1 MTWDVDT
8 WFHLMRVHEI
18 TTAFNHGHLP
28 NLVNFYSF
36 KQLGQATNAMYP
48 SFSLWPFLYILRL
61 VPPIIQWYSLSAIF
75 LFIGLV
81 LTSFYARKLTDNEW
95 LITLFSIVTI
105 VSPGI
110 FTNLHN
116 GSFGMFVSA
125 MFLPSAILAL
135 TFSRRQI
142 QYAWLYLAVPIAIIA
157 ITHLMTLTMLV
168 AYLGLFAI
176 VELIKT
182 RNLKQI
188 VLYLKSGMLAILLAA
203 PIFIVPII
211 KFQSDIVG
219 VIPRYLVGAP
229 VLELVKNSVK
239 AIYSSDSYTYTGV
252 LPLIGLVLIAICLF
266 NKKIDWQT
274 RYFGII
280 SLIMFILMTNIFP
293 WPKLT
298 QLLGGIVQY
307 PEWRVA
313 AFMVPTVFVTLFL
326 LAIDLKIEWKL
337 KGKVLVY
344 SLIAIFTILPFLQM
358 TMYQRHLNAT
368 EELWQVQK
376 QYSRET
382 TILNEDSFKDA
393 DFYNVRQYVDYS
405 PVEAM
410 ANAELVNRHGVTM
423 GQSIALINGTEVTV
437 TKHPTKDYRGIVLKF
452 PKKVSGKVDI
462 PIWNYEALNYDIPAA
477 KSYQT
482 SKLRG
487 SLLVDLKNPTRQ
499 IVIKSVKSNVYT
511 VTIWIMTLSWLGI
524 AIAMIINK
532 RKK

>member
-1 MTWDVDT
+1 
-8 WFHLMRVHEI
+8 
-18 TTAFNHGHLP
+18 
-28 NLVNFYSF
+28 
-36 KQLGQATNAMYP
+36 
-48 SFSLWPFLYILRL
+48 
-61 VPPIIQWYSLSAIF
+61 
-75 LFIGLV
+75 
-81 LTSFYARKLTDNEW
+81 
-95 LITLFSIVTI
+95 
-105 VSPGI
+105 
-110 FTNLHN
+110 
-116 GSFGMFVSA
+116 
-125 MFLPSAILAL
+125 
-135 TFSRRQI
+135 
-142 QYAWLYLAVPIAIIA
+142 
-157 ITHLMTLTMLV
+157 
-168 AYLGLFAI
+168 
-176 VELIKT
+176 
-182 RNLKQI
+182 
-188 VLYLKSGMLAILLAA
+188 
-203 PIFIVPII
+203 
-211 KFQSDIVG
+211 
-219 VIPRYLVGAP
+219 
-229 VLELVKNSVK
+229 
-239 AIYSSDSYTYTGV
+239 
-252 LPLIGLVLIAICLF
+252 
-266 NKKIDWQT
+266 
-274 RYFGII
+274 
-280 SLIMFILMTNIFP
+280 
-293 WPKLT
+293 
-298 QLLGGIVQY
+298 
-307 PEWRVA
+307 
-313 AFMVPTVFVTLFL
+313 
-326 LAIDLKIEWKL
+326 
-337 KGKVLVY
+337 
-344 SLIAIFTILPFLQM
+344 M

-532 RKK
+532 CKK